1 MDNNVYNSM
10 LDNDLVIISDK
21 IYNLNNSF
29 KELELK
35 LNNLILFDDKIVGD
49 EEFSSTINNNKE
61 IYDELNRIVI
71 PLVKN
76 K

>member
-1 MDNNVYNSM
+1 MDNNVYYSM
-10 LDNDLVIISDK
+10 LVNDLVIISDK

-49 EEFSSTINNNKE
+49 EEFSSIINNNKE